1 MVQLSICLPTR
12 NRQAYCIKTIEAL
25 AESGGDDFEVIVSDN
40 SDDPGPLGDY
50 FAQQF
55 SDPRFRLIPPGP
67 SVLSMVDNW
76 ERVVGQA
83 EGRWISVIGDDDY
96 IDPRLAGMIRR
107 YEVRSTARS
116 TPSAG
121 NA

>member
-1 MVQLSICLPTR
+1 MVHLTICLPTR
-12 NRQAYCIKTIEAL
+12 NRQAYCIKTID
-25 AESGGDDFEVIVSDN
+25 SFGGEWRRDDFEVIVSDN

-76 ERVVGQA
+76 ERVVSQA

-96 IDPRLAGMIRR
+96 IDPQGLRA
-107 YEVRSTARS
+107 
-116 TPSAG
+116 
-121 NA
+121 